1 MGTESALFNNTARP
15 HCHFGA
21 THREVWY
28 MLGITP
34 VEDSDSVWA
43 GGYAVSAA
51 DALLVFDQDYS
62 VGPLVAAAN
71 RADLHAW
78 RVFAVLAG

>member
-1 MGTESALFNNTARP
+1 MDTESALFNDTARP
-15 HCHFGA
+15 YCHVGA
-21 THREVWY
+21 TDGEVWDT
-28 MLGITP
+28 LRITP

-51 DALLVFDQDYS
+51 DALFVFDQDYS
-62 VGPLVAAAN
+62 VGPLVTAAN
-71 RADLHAW
+71 RADLHTW